1 VQVRKQ
7 VYELTPDDLTN
18 FPVWE
23 FCLDE
28 EGVEGQDEATVRPY
42 DKPGKV
48 DPAAGM
54 FAVIAQFTLAD
65 NTELTG
71 YLTPPV
77 EADREDV
84 GIIQPIIVT
93 KKGQL
98 MFWNGLLKPTR
109 ANLDE
114 NYRLLD
120 KSALEVFPVRYRS
133 AVEIEGGPVE
143 GTIGGFLYCRKKK
156 LRRDYVVELVT

>member
-1 VQVRKQ
+1 MQVRKQ
-7 VYELTPDDLTN
+7 VYELTPDDLTS

-42 DKPGKV
+42 EKPGPV
-48 DPAAGM
+48 DPASGM
-54 FAVIAQFTLAD
+54 FAVKAIFTLAD
-65 NTELTG
+65 GTEFTG
-71 YLTPPV
+71 YLTPP
-77 EADREDV
+77 EQADREDI

-93 KKGQL
+93 DKGQL
-98 MFWNGLLKPTR
+98 MFWNGLLKPTK
-109 ANLDE
+109 AILDE
-114 NYRLLD
+114 NYGLLE
-120 KSALEVFPVRYRS
+120 KSASEVFPVRYRS
-133 AVEIEGGPVE
+133 AVELEGGAVE

>member
-7 VYELTPDDLTN
+7 VYELTPDDLAS

-42 DKPGKV
+42 EKQGSI

-54 FAVIAQFTLAD
+54 FAVKALFTLAD
-65 NTELTG
+65 NTEFTG

-77 EADREDV
+77 LADREDI

-93 KKGQL
+93 DKGQL
-98 MFWNGLLKPTR
+98 MFWNGLLKPTKTQ
-109 ANLDE
+109 LDE
-114 NYRLLD
+114 NYGVLD
-120 KSALEVFPVRYRS
+120 KSASEVFPVRYRS
-133 AVEIEGGPVE
+133 AVEIEGGAVE
-143 GTIGGFLYCRKKK
+143 GTIDGFLYCRKKK
-156 LRRDYVVELVT
+156 LRRDYVVELVK